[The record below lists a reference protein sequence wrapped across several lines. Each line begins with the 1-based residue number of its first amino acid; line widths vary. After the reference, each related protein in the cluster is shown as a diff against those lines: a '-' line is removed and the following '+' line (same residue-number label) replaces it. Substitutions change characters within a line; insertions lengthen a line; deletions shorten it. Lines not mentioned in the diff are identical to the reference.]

1 MMTKENAKAHS
12 SITENNIRF
21 EDIFDLDDLQRF
33 QNLFSDATGV
43 ASIITYP
50 DGTPITKP
58 SNFCHL
64 CQNII
69 RKTEKGL
76 ANCIHSDAVIGG
88 KHSSGP
94 IIKKCLSG
102 GLWDAGAGITVGG
115 KHIAN
120 WLIGQVR
127 IEDLDKKEISRY
139 IDEIGADKKEF
150 MDALAEVPAMS
161 IDRFN
166 KVAQMLFVFAN
177 EISEKAFQNYQLK
190 RQIAERDKAYLLL
203 SKSEEKYSTIFEN
216 VQDVFYETDLNGTIQ
231 EISPSITVL
240 AEYNRQEIIGT
251 NVSDLYFNPD
261 DRNVFLD
268 SLGKTGELLDYE
280 IALKTKTGSKK
291 YVSINAR
298 LVFDTEGKPKHIHG
312 ALRDITD
319 RKQAVETIQLAR
331 QSYIDIFNSVSEAI
345 YIQDQSGVFI
355 DVNKGAE
362 KIYGC
367 SREYLIGKT
376 PADLAAPGLNDLQK
390 TQHMSQHVFETGI
403 PARFDF
409 WAVRANGEIFPKEVI
424 VNKGKYFG
432 KDVLIATARDISKQK
447 QSEELILESEEKY
460 RLLAENTTDVIW
472 TMDLHGNYH
481 YVSPS
486 VFALRGFTAEEN
498 MKEGMLDALTPESA
512 RYAHKLHKKYS
523 ERILKGQR
531 SEPVTIELEQLCK
544 NGTTVWTEINMSAI
558 YETNGDFKYF
568 LGVTRD
574 VSKRRQTEKALRES
588 EKRKEDILRAIPD
601 MLFLFNQNGEY
612 IDVITGENANLLI
625 DKDEIIG
632 KNIVDIFPE
641 DIAQE
646 ALNAIEK
653 CYYNNEGVEFSY
665 SLDLKGEKY
674 FYEARLT
681 PAFDNKVLAMV
692 RNITELKIIQSKRE
706 KQLFYTKALNELA
719 EIIISNDNSVE
730 ILEGANAIVGR
741 VLQLDRSLIYNVSFE
756 KNIITGLSE
765 WLRIEHPDIEATK
778 DEYPLDMFRS
788 PFTEILENRNYLV
801 SHFNEIG
808 AIFQKDESG
817 KILHEH
823 FKIKSLIWYPF
834 FFHKN
839 EFYVFTLNQILE
851 ARQWTEEELGFLDSV
866 TKQITLA
873 LIKIQL
879 LSERQHAE
887 QSMKKSFDLLNRL
900 AAQVP
905 GVVYQ
910 YRLDPDGHSSFPYA
924 SPGIWEIYEVTP
936 DEVQN
941 DASLVFSRIHPDDL
955 SRVSESINVSARN
968 QSLYHQEFRVVL
980 PEQGL
985 RWRLCDAKPEL
996 LDDGSTLWHG
1006 IVTDISDRKNAEEEL
1021 IKAKEKA
1028 EESDKLKS
1036 AFLANISHE
1045 IRTPMNGILGFSEL
1059 LKEQHLS
1066 DEEQQEYIQTIQR
1079 SSKRMVNILNEI
1091 VDISK
1096 IETGQMEVDFSETNI
1111 NDTVDSI
1118 FKHFISDAKNK
1129 SLEFVNR
1136 NGLSRNESIIRTDSQ
1151 KLTTIISNLVSNA
1164 IKYTDRGTV
1173 ELGYTKKDG
1182 CLEFYIKDTGIGIQA
1197 DRQTAIFERFIQ
1209 ADLNDVKARQ
1219 GAGLGL
1225 TITKEFVEMLGGKI
1239 WVESSMNVGSIFYF
1253 TIPYVFD
1260 S

>member
-231 EISPSITVL
+231 EISPSITIL

-472 TMDLHGNYH
+472 IMDLHGNYH

-498 MKEGMLDALTPESA
+498 MKEGMLDSLTPESA

-612 IDVITGENANLLI
+612 IDVITGENANFLI

-646 ALNAIEK
+646 ALKAIEK

-719 EIIISNDNSVE
+719 EIIISNDNAVE
-730 ILEGANAIVGR
+730 ILEATNAILGR
-741 VLQLDRSLIYNVSFE
+741 TLQLDRSLIYNVSFE

-765 WLRIEHPDIEATK
+765 WLRIEHQDILATK
-778 DEYPLDMFRS
+778 DEYPLDMFLS
-788 PFTEILENRNYLV
+788 PFTEILEN
-801 SHFNEIG
+801 
-808 AIFQKDESG
+808 
-817 KILHEH
+817 
-823 FKIKSLIWYPF
+823 
-834 FFHKN
+834 
-839 EFYVFTLNQILE
+839 
-851 ARQWTEEELGFLDSV
+851 
-866 TKQITLA
+866 
-873 LIKIQL
+873 
-879 LSERQHAE
+879 
-887 QSMKKSFDLLNRL
+887 
-900 AAQVP
+900 
-905 GVVYQ
+905 
-910 YRLDPDGHSSFPYA
+910 
-924 SPGIWEIYEVTP
+924 
-936 DEVQN
+936 
-941 DASLVFSRIHPDDL
+941 
-955 SRVSESINVSARN
+955 
-968 QSLYHQEFRVVL
+968 
-980 PEQGL
+980 
-985 RWRLCDAKPEL
+985 
-996 LDDGSTLWHG
+996 
-1006 IVTDISDRKNAEEEL
+1006 
-1021 IKAKEKA
+1021 
-1028 EESDKLKS
+1028 
-1036 AFLANISHE
+1036 
-1045 IRTPMNGILGFSEL
+1045 
-1059 LKEQHLS
+1059 
-1066 DEEQQEYIQTIQR
+1066 
-1079 SSKRMVNILNEI
+1079 
-1091 VDISK
+1091 
-1096 IETGQMEVDFSETNI
+1096 
-1111 NDTVDSI
+1111 
-1118 FKHFISDAKNK
+1118 
-1129 SLEFVNR
+1129 
-1136 NGLSRNESIIRTDSQ
+1136 
-1151 KLTTIISNLVSNA
+1151 
-1164 IKYTDRGTV
+1164 
-1173 ELGYTKKDG
+1173 
-1182 CLEFYIKDTGIGIQA
+1182 
-1197 DRQTAIFERFIQ
+1197 
-1209 ADLNDVKARQ
+1209 
-1219 GAGLGL
+1219 
-1225 TITKEFVEMLGGKI
+1225 
-1239 WVESSMNVGSIFYF
+1239 
-1253 TIPYVFD
+1253 
-1260 S
+1260 